1 MIEIA
6 EKQDCDVLIV
16 DDDAA
21 VLMLVN
27 RRLSESGLTF
37 KTLSS
42 GSAALAFMSVS
53 RVRLLLIDLHMKP
66 MNGLELVE
74 ALESKRRRGS
84 TRICLSTSAQPDAEV
99 CQRLKELNM
108 ELLMKKLML
117 APDGIKSLMDDTI

>member
-1 MIEIA
+1 MN
-6 EKQDCDVLIV
+6 KNQNCDVLVV

-27 RRLSESGLTF
+27 RRLRDSGLTF

-42 GSAALAFMSVS
+42 GNAALDYLSNS
-53 RVRLLLIDLHMKP
+53 KVRLLLVDLHMEP

-74 ALESKRRRGS
+74 ALESKGRRDS

-99 CQRLKELNM
+99 CRLLQELNV
-108 ELLMKKLML
+108 EVLMKKLIL
-117 APDGIKSLMDDTI
+117 TPGGINSLMDDTP